1 MSQTLQ
7 NLLILLAILVV
18 GGLGWYMYS
27 QQSQQ
32 TLMLN
37 GASSIQADIQLYRQ
51 QQNTLQRLQL
61 DTSLLSEANFRS
73 LQSVTEPVPQFPLGR
88 SNPFNP
94 SF

>member
-27 QQSQQ
+27 QQNQQ
-32 TLMLN
+32 GLVLN

-51 QQNTLQRLQL
+51 QQNTLRQLQM

-73 LQSVTEPVPQFPLGR
+73 LQSVSEPIPQFRQGR
-88 SNPFNP
+88 SNPFSP